1 MQKEQ
6 QPNPNCEANRLRE
19 SYKARR
25 DSERP
30 VPYSIDKAYRLLI
43 AAREDNSVVD
53 GERSAADPISRLD
66 PAQ

>member
-43 AAREDNSVVD
+43 AAREDNSMVD
-53 GERSAADPISRLD
+53 AERTVPKTLSRLD
-66 PAQ
+66 SAQ